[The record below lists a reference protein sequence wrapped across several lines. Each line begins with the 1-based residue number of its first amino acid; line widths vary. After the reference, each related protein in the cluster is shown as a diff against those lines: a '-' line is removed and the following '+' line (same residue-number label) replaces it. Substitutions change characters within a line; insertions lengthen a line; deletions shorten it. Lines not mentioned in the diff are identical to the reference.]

1 VSENESRTVCPECG
15 ETFRATSG
23 GRAMDHLV
31 DHLTDVHGLFSW
43 ATQGRPATEV
53 RN

>member
-1 VSENESRTVCPECG
+1 VVGVTAVCPECG
-15 ETFRATSG
+15 ETFRGDEG
-23 GRAMDHLV
+23 GHAMDYLT
-31 DHLTDVHGLFSW
+31 DHLTDAHGLFSW